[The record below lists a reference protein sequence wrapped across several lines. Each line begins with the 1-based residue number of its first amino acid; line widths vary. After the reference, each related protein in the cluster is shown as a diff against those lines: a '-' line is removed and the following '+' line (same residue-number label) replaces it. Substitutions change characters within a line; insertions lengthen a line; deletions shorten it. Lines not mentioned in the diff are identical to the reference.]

1 MENKK
6 RQSIVGTVNPL
17 VMATDGMS
25 GGCGDLMPPAI
36 HGGVIGEGSLEY
48 EFNKELSDKEI
59 EDMLDS
65 SQIENERFKID
76 QFKKYFG
83 FDVKWF
89 ALNDTS
95 TGDALAIACITENNP
110 C

>member
-1 MENKK
+1 
-6 RQSIVGTVNPL
+6 
-17 VMATDGMS
+17 MAADAGN
-25 GGCGDLMPPAI
+25 LMPPAI

-65 SQIENERFKID
+65 SPIENERFEID

-83 FDVKWF
+83 SDVKWF

-95 TGDALAIACITENNP
+95 RGNALAIACITENNP